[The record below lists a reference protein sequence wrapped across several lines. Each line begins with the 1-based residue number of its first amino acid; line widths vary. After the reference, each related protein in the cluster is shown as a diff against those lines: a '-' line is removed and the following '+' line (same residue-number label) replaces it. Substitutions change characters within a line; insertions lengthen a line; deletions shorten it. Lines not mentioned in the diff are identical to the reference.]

1 MPDLTAANITVTI
14 TPGYDLDT
22 SPDGRIGKRAYAT
35 LAFGDAALTYPT
47 NGIPMPAPGAFGMNL
62 LVPYRWVDIRQPAAN
77 AIWTYDATVRSG
89 APYGT
94 LRAIIPTTGNEMT
107 GAVAATSLAVE
118 VTGK

>member
-1 MPDLTAANITVTI
+1 MADLAATDITVTI

-35 LAFGDAALTYPT
+35 LAFGDGALTYPT
-47 NGIPMPAPGAFGMNL
+47 NGIPLPAPGKFGMNM
-62 LVPYRWVDIRQPAAN
+62 LVPYRWINIRQPVSDAG
-77 AIWTYDATVRSG
+77 WTYDATVRTG

-94 LRAIIPTTGNEMT
+94 LRAVVLSTGVEMA